1 VFFVNW
7 CIITAIHFI
16 SMNFLIAPNAPNP
29 IYRQIVEQVRHM
41 VAGGQL
47 QAGDELPSVRAVA
60 LEHAINPMT
69 VSKAYS
75 MLETEG
81 LLERRRGI
89 GMVIAK
95 TKNKSSRQSNVGLLL
110 PSLANAAQIAR
121 QLGVTDA
128 QALAALQSCLDNLPT
143 KEPHENE

>member
-1 VFFVNW
+1 
-7 CIITAIHFI
+7 
-16 SMNFLIAPNAPNP
+16 MNFDISPNAPNP
-29 IYRQIVEQVRHM
+29 IYRQIVEQVRRM
-41 VAGGQL
+41 VAGGQV

-75 MLETEG
+75 ILETEG

-95 TKNKSSRQSNVGLLL
+95 TKNRSPRQNNVALLFPAL
-110 PSLANAAQIAR
+110 ESAAQVAR
-121 QLGVTDA
+121 QLGLTDA
-128 QALAALQSCLDNLPT
+128 QALATFQTCLDNHST
-143 KEPHENE
+143 KANHDAS